1 MDEHGFDELDRRILT
16 TIIEKFG
23 GGPVGIGAI
32 AASLGEDRG
41 TLEDL
46 YEPFLLQAGFLQRT
60 PRGRIASTLAYR
72 HLGITSPRRDGEL
85 F

>member
-16 TIIEKFG
+16 AIIEKFG
-23 GGPVGIGAI
+23 GGPVGVASI

-46 YEPFLLQAGFLQRT
+46 YEPYLIQAGFLHRT
-60 PRGRIASTLAYR
+60 PRGRIATEAAYR
-72 HLGITSPRRDGEL
+72 HKGVLPPKRDGSL